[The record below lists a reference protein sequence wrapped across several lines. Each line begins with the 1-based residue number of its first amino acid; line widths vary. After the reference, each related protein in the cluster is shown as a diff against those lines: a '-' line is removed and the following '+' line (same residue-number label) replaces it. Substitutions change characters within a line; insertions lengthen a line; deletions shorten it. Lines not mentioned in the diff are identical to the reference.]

1 MSNKVKEVNIKS
13 QTYYS
18 FDDIINIKNFDSDN
32 IKIDEKP
39 YKNNA
44 ISYFG
49 YFTINQRFKI
59 CKNYQYESFIP
70 YFQQSEWML

>member
-1 MSNKVKEVNIKS
+1 MSNKFKEVDIKS

-39 YKNNA
+39 YKNIA
-44 ISYFG
+44 IYYFG
-49 YFTINQRFKI
+49 YFT
-59 CKNYQYESFIP
+59 YY
-70 YFQQSEWML
+70 